1 MKRTSFLTLGGW
13 DPADLASNITW
24 FETGIN
30 TGWNI
35 TLSQFKFGD
44 EVIIQESDQATIV
57 FETGYPFIGL
67 TERYYDQVSA
77 KLRENNPQI
86 ECKKGDHWGLCRAE
100 VNDCDQLNLDFNL
113 AIDIY
118 GIEFTIPLR
127 NMAIH
132 AYYKQEQTTYCQTQI
147 ALIRDSK
154 DTIILGGAFYA
165 QFVGIFDVENMLI
178 GFAESV
184 RALSGSA
191 M

>member
-77 KLRENNPQI
+77 KLQENNP
-86 ECKKGDHWGLCRAE
+86 
-100 VNDCDQLNLDFNL
+100 
-113 AIDIY
+113 
-118 GIEFTIPLR
+118 
-127 NMAIH
+127 
-132 AYYKQEQTTYCQTQI
+132 
-147 ALIRDSK
+147 
-154 DTIILGGAFYA
+154 
-165 QFVGIFDVENMLI
+165 
-178 GFAESV
+178 
-184 RALSGSA
+184 
-191 M
+191 